1 VIILAVLAGG
11 MIGAPARYLTDRFV
25 QARHDTVFP
34 WGTYSVNM
42 AGSAVLGFLLGAERH
57 LGLPPVLFALLGTGL
72 CGGLTTF
79 STFGYETLRLLEDG
93 AVGAAGLNVIGSL
106 AVGMLLAWLGFQ
118 IAAAL
123 LVTIQ
128 PPVPAVSVAGRRTY
142 SGLSWNHS
150 AIAGNGICRTA

>member
-25 QARHDTVFP
+25 QARRDSVFP
-34 WGTYSVNM
+34 WGTFAVNM

-57 LGLPPVLFALLGTGL
+57 LGLPPVLFALLGTGF

-93 AVGAAGLNVIGSL
+93 AIGAAGLNVIGSL
-106 AVGMLLAWLGFQ
+106 AVGVLVAWLGFQ
-118 IAAAL
+118 LAGLLLSTLTGIHPDGPGRPPGAAGPR
-123 LVTIQ
+123 VS
-128 PPVPAVSVAGRRTY
+128 PARNRTY
-142 SGLSWNHS
+142 S
-150 AIAGNGICRTA
+150 

>member
-34 WGTYSVNM
+34 WGTFTVNM
-42 AGSAVLGFLLGAERH
+42 TGSAVLGFLLGAERH
-57 LGLPPVLFALLGTGL
+57 LGLPAAVFALLGTGF

-93 AVGAAGLNVIGSL
+93 SITEAGVNIISSL
-106 AVGMLLAWLGFQ
+106 AVGVLLAWLGFLL
-118 IAAAL
+118 ATAL
-123 LVTIQ
+123 LGIRGGAEAA
-128 PPVPAVSVAGRRTY
+128 VPTVRVAGRRT
-142 SGLSWNHS
+142 
-150 AIAGNGICRTA
+150 